1 MRLYEQLLA
10 NAVGVVVRPASR
22 PAPWQDVLEP
32 ASIRRLGFD
41 DAEALL
47 PYGPQSYQGYRLLHE
62 YFAFADRFMFVGFS
76 GLGPSLRRCAESEFE
91 LVILLDRAVPAL
103 DGVLGA
109 QNFDLFC
116 TPAVNLFPKRADR
129 IHINE
134 RDEEF
139 HLVPDRMRPMDFE
152 VYEVKGVEGYGSGAE
167 MRQTFLPFYAAN
179 DLSRFGDHPAYYA
192 IQRQPTMLSA
202 GQHQNGPRPRYIG
215 IAVNLSLVAALA
227 APFH

>member
-1 MRLYEQLLA
+1 M
-10 NAVGVVVRPASR
+10 V
-22 PAPWQDVLEP
+22 
-32 ASIRRLGFD
+32 
-41 DAEALL
+41 
-47 PYGPQSYQGYRLLHE
+47 
-62 YFAFADRFMFVGFS
+62 VGFS

-152 VYEVKGVEGYGSGAE
+152 VYEVTRSVEHTSE
-167 MRQTFLPFYAAN
+167 LQSLMRSSYAVFRLQKN
-179 DLSRFGDHPAYYA
+179 
-192 IQRQPTMLSA
+192 T
-202 GQHQNGPRPRYIG
+202 
-215 IAVNLSLVAALA
+215 
-227 APFH
+227 